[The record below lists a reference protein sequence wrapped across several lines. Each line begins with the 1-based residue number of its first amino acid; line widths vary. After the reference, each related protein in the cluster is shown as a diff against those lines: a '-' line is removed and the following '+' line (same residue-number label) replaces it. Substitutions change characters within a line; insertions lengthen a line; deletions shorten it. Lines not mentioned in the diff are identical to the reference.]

1 MDCEA
6 ILKFYVNKNIKRIS
20 QPGWLAFKDRIIN
33 SAYKVKFEH
42 IKGIDNGLT
51 NTLSRNLLNRNQVM

>member
-42 IKGIDNGLT
+42 IKGIDNESADK
-51 NTLSRNLLNRNQVM
+51 LSRNLLK